1 VAVVCGET
9 KGSGRK
15 GAHSECVSKENGEH
29 ELISVAY
36 KDDWANIRR
45 VDQAAASVRNAL
57 R

>member
-1 VAVVCGET
+1 VVCGET
-9 KGSGRK
+9 KGAGRK

-45 VDQAAASVRNAL
+45 VDQAAASVQNAL